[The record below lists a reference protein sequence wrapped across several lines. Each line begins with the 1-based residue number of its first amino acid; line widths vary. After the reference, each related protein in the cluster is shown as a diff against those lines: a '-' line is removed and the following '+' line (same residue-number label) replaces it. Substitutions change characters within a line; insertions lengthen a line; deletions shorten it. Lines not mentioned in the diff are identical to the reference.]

1 MGMANARSRIAV
13 SLGAIA
19 LALLACTGCST
30 PESRIEKDPAL
41 YSSFPPDVQ
50 ASVKQ
55 GKIDIGFTQNMV
67 YVAWGKP
74 ETKKEIIDEKGKK
87 EVWIYLGSRQVFDGY
102 DMVEVPR
109 PSSNGQLA
117 GVYMEQR
124 PRFRTVYYE
133 RATVTFTDGKVSKIV
148 Q

>member
-1 MGMANARSRIAV
+1 MANARSRFAV
-13 SLGAIA
+13 SLGLVV
-19 LALLACTGCST
+19 LALIVCTGCST

-41 YSSFPPDVQ
+41 YASFPPDVQ

-74 ETKKEIIDEKGKK
+74 DTKKDVIDEKGKR

-109 PSSNGQLA
+109 VGSNGQLA

-124 PRFRTVYYE
+124 PRFRTTYYE
-133 RATVTFTDGKVSKIV
+133 RASVTFTNGKVSKIV

>member
-1 MGMANARSRIAV
+1 MV
-13 SLGAIA
+13 VAIFVVA
-19 LALLACTGCST
+19 IGLAACST
-30 PESRIEKDPAL
+30 PATRIEKDPAL
-41 YSSFPPDVQ
+41 YSAFPPDVQ

-55 GKIDIGFTQNMV
+55 GKIDIGFTTDMV

-74 ETKKEIIDEKGKK
+74 ENKKEIVEEKGKH
-87 EVWIYLGSRQVFDGY
+87 EVWIYLGTRQVFDGY
-102 DMVEVPR
+102 DTVEVPR
-109 PSSNGQLA
+109 ATGNGQLS

-133 RATVTFTDGKVSKIV
+133 RASVTFTDGKVSKIV